1 MTSKQSSI
9 YSMLKRVIL
18 FLKKFE
24 EFFLTLQV
32 MAGLLTEL
40 ESNLSKIDILREQ
53 QATDI
58 TGLRVQKETFR
69 KTALQKAVEISHAI
83 LLYARIAG
91 NEVLANEMY
100 YTETGLKTMSDNEL
114 DTTLSLIYKSAQFN
128 QEQLVP
134 YGVTAGKIADYKV
147 AIDAF
152 KLAIGSPK
160 GGTIS
165 RKQSTDQL
173 AVLFDDSITLVE
185 KVDLML
191 DTFKFSNP
199 ALYAEYQNNRRIIYH
214 SGSITLKCE
223 VTDAATGLPLE
234 GALVTFK
241 LNGNAALE
249 KITSKVGGFTI
260 KSMDEGTYAVTVTR
274 LGYVPQNLNV
284 NVLDVELN
292 TVKVAMEAN

>member
-1 MTSKQSSI
+1 
-9 YSMLKRVIL
+9 
-18 FLKKFE
+18 
-24 EFFLTLQV
+24 
-32 MAGLLTEL
+32 
-40 ESNLSKIDILREQ
+40 
-53 QATDI
+53 
-58 TGLRVQKETFR
+58 
-69 KTALQKAVEISHAI
+69 
-83 LLYARIAG
+83 
-91 NEVLANEMY
+91 MY
-100 YTETGLKTMSDNEL
+100 YTETDLKKISDNEL
-114 DTTLSLIYKSAQFN
+114 DTTLSLIYKSAQVN

-134 YGVTAGKIADYKV
+134 YGVTTGKIADYKV